1 MKLNYWQGSENNDP
15 HIKEIRREAVRYFT
29 GIGMKRSEDGVFTRE
44 EKSAA
49 NFASGLSKDALDLSR
64 MDYNMAEE
72 ESKQDIGRESVD

>member
-1 MKLNYWQGSENNDP
+1 
-15 HIKEIRREAVRYFT
+15 
-29 GIGMKRSEDGVFTRE
+29 MKRSEDGVFTRE

-72 ESKQDIGRESVD
+72 ESKQDIGRESID

>member
-1 MKLNYWQGSENNDP
+1 
-15 HIKEIRREAVRYFT
+15 
-29 GIGMKRSEDGVFTRE
+29 MKRSEDGVFTKQ

-64 MDYNMAEE
+64 MDYNMVEE